1 MRRYV
6 FQKEPCDENDAVAE
20 QMVDQIFVG
29 TIAVLQQRYQSSMPL
44 RLLRQR

>member
-6 FQKEPCDENDAVAE
+6 FQKQPSDENDAVVE
-20 QMVDQIFVG
+20 QMVDQLLIG
-29 TIAVLQQRYQSSMPL
+29 TIATLQQRYPSPRTL